1 MQWYANAFVTVFNHE
16 VDFDSDTIKETLHT
30 ATYTPDLAAHKY
42 VSDLTNEVAN
52 GGGYTTGGQTVTS
65 CSVTLTIAN
74 SWTDQWTLSHAYA
87 ADFLVRPTTGNG
99 FVYRVA
105 VAGTSSGTQPTWPTV
120 IGTTVTDGGVTWEC
134 VGRRVLVLTG
144 TFPSWTSSTITAR
157 YLVLHDHT
165 PATDATR
172 PLIGLVDFGSSVATT
187 NGTFAYTPS
196 SQGALIVAIP

>member
-1 MQWYANAFVTVFNHE
+1 MQWYANAFVTAFNKE
-16 VDFDSDTIKETLHT
+16 ADFDSDTMVETLHT

-42 VSDLTNEVAN
+42 VSDLTNEVAA

-65 CSVTLTIAN
+65 CSKTLTAAN

-87 ADFLVRPTTGNG
+87 ADFVVRPTSGNG
-99 FVYRVA
+99 FVYRAA
-105 VAGTSSGTQPTWPTV
+105 VAGTSSASQPTWPTV

-157 YLVLHDHT
+157 YLVLSDRT
-165 PATDATR
+165 PGTAATQ
-172 PLIGLVDFGSSVATT
+172 PLFGLVDFGSSLSSS
-187 NGTFAYTPS
+187 NGPFTYTPS
-196 SQGALIVAIP
+196 TQGALLLAIP